1 MARLIPEV
9 DTVESLIRKA
19 KADMAKMNAQLARA
33 EVWSEIEPA
42 APSESASPAP
52 SPGEIVGERP

>member
-1 MARLIPEV
+1 
-9 DTVESLIRKA
+9 
-19 KADMAKMNAQLARA
+19 MAKMNAQLARA

-42 APSESASPAP
+42 APSESASPEP